1 MKNLAAALI
10 ATLALGAGTIAVAN
24 PANAVVPDGPH
35 HARHTGVDG
44 AGHAA
49 KEKKG

>member
-1 MKNLAAALI
+1 MKNIAAALI
-10 ATLALGAGTIAVAN
+10 ATLALGAGTIAVAG
-24 PANAVVPDGPH
+24 PANAAGVDAPG
-35 HARHTGVDG
+35 HARHTGVDA